1 MSLCRFRESGQGLP
15 IFTNRIGQ
23 CNFILTSTLESICFK
38 RIILFIFLREINLR
52 ECYHLAP
59 STFQSFFGRFLFP
72 GKVTVLD
79 LSHCYWMPAK
89 VLLKAVRAL
98 PNVEK
103 LFIEDT
109 CLNFTHLPKIFKKCH
124 KISHLSFTLKLPD
137 VKKYC
142 ASMFHVNNISGLV
155 ACNDSFKRL
164 THLKIVWHD
173 SEVLS
178 CLIVL
183 EILT

>member
-1 MSLCRFRESGQGLP
+1 MSLCRFREFGQDLP

-23 CNFILTSTLESICFK
+23 YIFTFSLTLEWISLK
-38 RIILFIFLREINLR
+38 RIIIFIFLREIDLR

-59 STFQSFFGRFLFP
+59 STFQSFFVRFLFP
-72 GKVTVLD
+72 GKVTVFD
-79 LSHCYWMPAK
+79 LSHCYWIPAK
-89 VLLKAVRAL
+89 MLLKAVRGL

-124 KISHLSFTLKLPD
+124 KISHLSFTLKLSD
-137 VKKYC
+137 VKKC
-142 ASMFHVNNISGLV
+142 FASMFHVDNISGLV